1 MSDSTATHE
10 DEPATPLRA
19 RRGCL
24 PSPHRG
30 QPRPLRNLN
39 RGLRVLG
46 PGLVTGCADDDP
58 SGIGTYSQAGAAFGS
73 ALLWMAPVLL
83 PLAIAVQE
91 MCGRVGIVTHHGLAG
106 IIRRHY
112 ARPVLYGAVALLC
125 IANTINVGAD
135 LGAMAA
141 ATNLL
146 VPVPQ
151 QLLVILF
158 ALGILLAE
166 IFVPYRRYAKV
177 LKWLT
182 LSLLAYVL
190 TAFITQPDW
199 ASLLQATFTP
209 HIEWTASFLGLMV
222 AIYGTTISPYLFFW
236 QTSQEVEE
244 EELHHRSLDNADH
257 VRQKRAV
264 RLELKRLRL
273 DTSLGM
279 LAATATFWF
288 IVVTTSSTLHANG
301 ITNIATADQAAQAL
315 EPLVSTFPYSGVLA
329 KLLFTLGI
337 LGTGLLAVPILA
349 GASGYA
355 VAETFGWREGLERR
369 FSQAYGFYAVIAV
382 STLLGLA
389 LPLLHVDPIKALIYA
404 AILNGVVSVPLLA
417 LLMLVGNNKKILGD
431 QVNGWPSN
439 VFGAIALALA
449 TLAVLATV
457 ILSVTGH

>member
-1 MSDSTATHE
+1 
-10 DEPATPLRA
+10 
-19 RRGCL
+19 
-24 PSPHRG
+24 
-30 QPRPLRNLN
+30 
-39 RGLRVLG
+39 
-46 PGLVTGCADDDP
+46 
-58 SGIGTYSQAGAAFGS
+58 
-73 ALLWMAPVLL
+73 
-83 PLAIAVQE
+83 
-91 MCGRVGIVTHHGLAG
+91 
-106 IIRRHY
+106 
-112 ARPVLYGAVALLC
+112 VLYIAVALLC

-146 VPVPQ
+146 VPIPQ
-151 QLLVILF
+151 QLLVIFF
-158 ALGILLAE
+158 ALGILVLE

-190 TAFITQPDW
+190 TAFIIQPNW
-199 ASLLQATFTP
+199 LSLLQATFTP
-209 HIEWTASFLGLMV
+209 HIEWTAGFLGLMV

-244 EELHHRSLDNADH
+244 EELHHRSLDNDDH

-264 RLELKRLRL
+264 RFELKRLRV
-273 DTSLGM
+273 DTTLGM

-404 AILNGVVSVPLLA
+404 ALLNGVVSVPLLA
-417 LLMLVGNNKKILGD
+417 LLMLVGNNKKILGT

-439 VFGAIALALA
+439 IFGGLALALA
-449 TLAVLATV
+449 TVAVLATV
-457 ILSVTGH
+457 VLSVTGH

>member
-10 DEPATPLRA
+10 DDPITPPHPRK
-19 RRGCL
+19 RL
-24 PSPHRG
+24 PLPHRG
-30 QPRPLRNLN
+30 LPRPLRGLN

-46 PGLVTGCADDDP
+46 PGLVTGAADDDP
-58 SGIGTYSQAGAAFGS
+58 SGIGTYSQAGAAFG
-73 ALLWMAPVLL
+73 AGLLWMAPVLL

-112 ARPVLYGAVALLC
+112 TRPVLYAAVGLLC

-146 VPVPQ
+146 VPIPQ

-158 ALGILLAE
+158 AVGILLLE

-199 ASLLQATFTP
+199 ASLLKATFTP
-209 HIEWTASFLGLMV
+209 QIEWTAGFLGLVV

-244 EELHHRSLDNADH
+244 VELHHRSLDNDDH

-264 RLELKRLRL
+264 RFELRRLRV
-273 DTSLGM
+273 DTTLGM

-301 ITNIATADQAAQAL
+301 VTNIATADQAAQAL
-315 EPLVSTFPYSGVLA
+315 EPLVRTFPYSGVLA

-404 AILNGVVSVPLLA
+404 ALLNGVVSVPLLA

-439 VFGAIALALA
+439 VFGGIALALA

>member
-1 MSDSTATHE
+1 MSESTTTQE
-10 DEPATPLRA
+10 DEPTAPPRA
-19 RRGCL
+19 RWRL

-30 QPRPLRNLN
+30 RPHPLRDLN
-39 RGLRVLG
+39 RVLRVLG
-46 PGLVTGCADDDP
+46 PGLVTGAADDDP

-73 ALLWMAPVLL
+73 VLLWMAPFLL

-91 MCGRVGIVTHHGLAG
+91 MCGRVGIVTHHGFAG

-112 ARPVLYGAVALLC
+112 ARPVLYTAVALLC

-146 VPVPQ
+146 VPVPHV
-151 QLLVILF
+151 LLVILF
-158 ALGILLAE
+158 ALGILLLE
-166 IFVPYRRYAKV
+166 TFVPYRRYAKV

-190 TAFITQPDW
+190 TAFITQPNW
-199 ASLLQATFTP
+199 ASLVKATFTP
-209 HIEWTASFLGLMV
+209 QIEWNAGFLALVV
-222 AIYGTTISPYLFFW
+222 AVYGTTISPYLFFW

-244 EELHHRSLDNADH
+244 EELHHRSLDSADH
-257 VRQKRAV
+257 VRQQRAV
-264 RLELKRLRL
+264 RFELKRLRV
-273 DTSLGM
+273 DTTLGM

-288 IVVTTSSTLHANG
+288 IVVTTSSTLHAHG
-301 ITNIATADQAAQAL
+301 LTNIATADQAAQAL
-315 EPLVSTFPYSGVLA
+315 EPLVRTFPSSGTLA

-337 LGTGLLAVPILA
+337 LGTGLLAIPVLA

-355 VAETFGWREGLERR
+355 VAETFGWHEGLERR
-369 FSQAYGFYAVIAV
+369 FSQAHGFYAVIAL

-389 LPLLHVDPIKALIYA
+389 LPLLHIDPIKALIYA
-404 AILNGVVSVPLLA
+404 AVLNGVVSVPLLA
-417 LLMLVGNNKKILGD
+417 LLLLVGNNKTILGT

-439 VFGAIALALA
+439 LFGGLALTLA

-457 ILSVTGH
+457 ILSVSGR